1 MDNELYGNISKI
13 TEIEEEESKIN
24 LQLEDLH
31 KSNDTLILR
40 WAQFRA
46 RPTKK
51 GSNRFG

>member
-13 TEIEEEESKIN
+13 TEVEESKIN